1 MNIRSVERDERTQAI
16 ENASYRLAATILLF
30 GLLGLAVVRSYFFNQ
45 NTWDLLGLAI
55 LGSLS
60 ATIYQAYHRV
70 ITRRWLW
77 WGLFI
82 GAISAVLAAVLA
94 WYLS

>member
-1 MNIRSVERDERTQAI
+1 MNNPSVERDERAQAV

-30 GLLGLAVVRSYFFNQ
+30 GLLGLAVIRSYFFNQ

-60 ATIYQAYHRV
+60 ATAYQAYHRV

-77 WGLFI
+77 WGLI
-82 GAISAVLAAVLA
+82 ISLISAVLAAIIA

>member
-1 MNIRSVERDERTQAI
+1 MNIPSVERDERTQAV
-16 ENASYRLAATILLF
+16 ENASYRIAAYISLF

-45 NTWDLLGLAI
+45 DTWDLLGLAL

-70 ITRRWLW
+70 IARRWLW
-77 WGLFI
+77 SGLVI
-82 GAISAVLAAVLA
+82 GVISTVLAALLA
-94 WYLS
+94 WFLS